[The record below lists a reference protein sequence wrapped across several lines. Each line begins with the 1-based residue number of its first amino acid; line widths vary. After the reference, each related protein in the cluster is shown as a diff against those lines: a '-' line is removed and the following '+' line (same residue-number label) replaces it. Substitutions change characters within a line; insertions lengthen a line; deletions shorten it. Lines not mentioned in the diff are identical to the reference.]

1 MPWAEAGPAR
11 LGIKDVHTR
20 PKFLPSWDTF
30 SPSWG
35 GTNEDW
41 QEPED
46 VGGSLRL
53 NLLSEKVS

>member
-1 MPWAEAGPAR
+1 MPWAEARPAR
-11 LGIKDVHTR
+11 LGIKDLHTH
-20 PKFLPSWDTF
+20 PKLLPSWDAF

-46 VGGSLRL
+46 VGDSCRL
-53 NLLSEKVS
+53 NLLSGKVS